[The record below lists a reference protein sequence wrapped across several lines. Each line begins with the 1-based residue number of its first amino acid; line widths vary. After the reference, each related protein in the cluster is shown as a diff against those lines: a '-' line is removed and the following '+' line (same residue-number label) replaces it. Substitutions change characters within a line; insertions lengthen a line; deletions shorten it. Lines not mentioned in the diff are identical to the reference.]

1 VSATATVLFNWS
13 VSGVQPGALSL
24 SFLVDPDDYIAEEN
38 ELNNVL
44 TTTVTV
50 QPADVADL
58 AILGVTFSPVE
69 PRVGDS
75 VTISVLVSNDGTK
88 ASTDAPL
95 EVRLGNNRIGQKS
108 IGVLAVGAQTTVEVV
123 WPATEITEPIKYAL
137 RVELDPDNVN
147 RETML
152 DNNVMQVNLT
162 FLKAPAPVLG
172 NLTVTSSA
180 EKVTDGKEVTV
191 TVRLENSGDDAATVR
206 IVLKDGTVEVG
217 SRQAVIVPAGGS
229 KEEMFVVLLKGTGEH
244 VLTATVYKGTDIV
257 KDPSGK
263 DLVVSA
269 TVKVEKKD
277 NGPGFGATAAVM
289 AVMLA
294 LAVLALVATRRRK

>member
-1 VSATATVLFNWS
+1 
-13 VSGVQPGALSL
+13 
-24 SFLVDPDDYIAEEN
+24 
-38 ELNNVL
+38 
-44 TTTVTV
+44 
-50 QPADVADL
+50 
-58 AILGVTFSPVE
+58 
-69 PRVGDS
+69 
-75 VTISVLVSNDGTK
+75 
-88 ASTDAPL
+88 
-95 EVRLGNNRIGQKS
+95 
-108 IGVLAVGAQTTVEVV
+108 
-123 WPATEITEPIKYAL
+123 
-137 RVELDPDNVN
+137 
-147 RETML
+147 
-152 DNNVMQVNLT
+152 
-162 FLKAPAPVLG
+162 
-172 NLTVTSSA
+172 
-180 EKVTDGKEVTV
+180 VTDGKEVTV